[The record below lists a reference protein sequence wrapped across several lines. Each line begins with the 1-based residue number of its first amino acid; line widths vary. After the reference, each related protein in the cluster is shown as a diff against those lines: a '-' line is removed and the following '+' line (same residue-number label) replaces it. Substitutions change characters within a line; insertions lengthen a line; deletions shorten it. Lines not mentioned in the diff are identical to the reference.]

1 MKFYKLLDIK
11 TGEYVYM
18 NPEYIVFYMRTFEGV
33 LIDIGSKQILTLE
46 ADFEDMMLRGKIEEW
61 GRVEDT
67 MFLDEIEEL

>member
-46 ADFEDMMLRGKIEEW
+46 ADFEDMMFRGKIEEW
-61 GRVEDT
+61 GR
-67 MFLDEIEEL
+67 IEELPRIEEW